1 MLRDAHKGAEVMSG
15 VASAVKDE
23 RWADAE
29 RGLQELQQIASKLM
43 REIGDKQR
51 GLMMVPKP
59 DRGDRE

>member
-1 MLRDAHKGAEVMSG
+1 MLRDAHKGAEVMSS
-15 VASAVKDE
+15 VAAAVKDE

-29 RGLQELQQIASKLM
+29 RGLQELQQIAAKLM

-51 GLMMVPKP
+51 EAIMVPKP

>member
-29 RGLQELQQIASKLM
+29 RGLQELQRIASKLM

-51 GLMMVPKP
+51 ELMMTPKP
-59 DRGDRE
+59 DRGDRG

>member
-29 RGLQELQQIASKLM
+29 LGLQELQQIASKLM
-43 REIGDKQR
+43 REISDKQR
-51 GLMMVPKP
+51 ELMTPKP
-59 DRGDRE
+59 DRGDRG

>member
-51 GLMMVPKP
+51 ELMMTPKP
-59 DRGDRE
+59 DRGDRG

>member
-1 MLRDAHKGAEVMSG
+1 MLRDAHKGTEIMSS
-15 VASAVKDE
+15 VAGAVKDE

-29 RGLQELQQIASKLM
+29 RGLQELQQITSKLM

-51 GLMMVPKP
+51 EVIMVPKP

>member
-1 MLRDAHKGAEVMSG
+1 MSS

-29 RGLQELQQIASKLM
+29 RGLAELQQITTKLM

-51 GLMMVPKP
+51 EVMMVPKP
-59 DRGDRE
+59 DSGDRE